1 MRFENPQWLYLFFLV
16 PVLMFFYAWADRR
29 KQAALQRFGNLE
41 LLRKLSSSPSG
52 PSGFK
57 RPARK
62 LIFMLLAVSFLV
74 LTLARPQWGT
84 KMQTIKRKGLDI
96 LIALDTSKSMLAED
110 IKPNRL
116 ERAKHEIAGLID
128 TLEGDRVGLIC
139 FAGTS
144 FVQCPLT
151 LDYAAA
157 KIFLKVIDTLIIPKG
172 GTAIGDA
179 IQQARRAFVQGDRKY
194 KVLILL
200 TDGEDY
206 SSHPLDAAKEAAQEG
221 IRIYTIGLGSEA
233 GEPIPLKDQNGI
245 HIGYQQDQDG
255 KVIMTKLDQETLE
268 KIALLTDGKYYH
280 ATTAEMELGK
290 VYQGIGNMEKKD
302 LQSKKYVQY
311 EDRFVYFLFP
321 AFFFLLLEFFLEGR
335 RKVRK
340 TWGGRFE

>member
-1 MRFENPQWLYLFFLV
+1 MKFANPNWLYLFFLIPGLV
-16 PVLMFFYAWADRR
+16 YFYAWADKR
-29 KQAALQRFGNLE
+29 KQADLERFGNLE
-41 LLRKLSSSPSG
+41 LLRKLSSSPRG

-62 LIFMLLAVSFLV
+62 LIFMLLAVSFLI
-74 LTLARPQWGT
+74 LALARPQWGT

-116 ERAKHEIAGLID
+116 ERAKHEISSLID

-157 KIFLKVIDTLIIPKG
+157 KIFLKVIDTQIIPKG
-172 GTAIGDA
+172 GTALGDA
-179 IQQARRAFVQGDRKY
+179 INQARQSFVQGERKY
-194 KVLILL
+194 KALILL

-206 SSHPLDAAKEAAQEG
+206 SSQPLEAAKEAAKEG
-221 IRIYTIGLGSEA
+221 IRIYTIGLGSEV
-233 GEPIPLKDQNGI
+233 GEPIPLKDQNGT
-245 HIGYQQDQDG
+245 HIGYQKDRDG
-255 KVIMTKLDQETLE
+255 KVVMTKLDQATLE

-290 VYQGIGNMEKKD
+290 VYQDMATMEKKD
-302 LQSKKYVQY
+302 LHSKKYVQY
-311 EDRFVYFLFP
+311 EDRFIYFLFP
-321 AFFFLLLEFFLEGR
+321 ALFFLLLEFFLESR